1 MSPVGAEL
9 RLLPATG
16 ARTLRIAV
24 VAPPWIAVPPPAYG
38 GTETV
43 VDLLCEALVIRGHD
57 VTLYA
62 AAGSRSR
69 ARVRTPLEEDHPAE
83 IGSSLCESDHV
94 ACSLNEIDHAAEQ
107 GHAFDIVHDH
117 SGFTCL
123 AMASR
128 VSTPVVHTLH
138 GAFVEATIPF
148 YQRHGHGASL
158 VAISRSQAASAPAG
172 VRVGDIVPNPIAV
185 DRWPMGEHKQE
196 YLLWIGRIDPVKGPH
211 RAIEAAR
218 LAGRTLV
225 LAGPVQTEQLEY
237 FRTKVEPHIDG
248 LRVNYVG
255 EVGGTAKQ
263 QLFANAAALLMP
275 ISWREPFGMVMVEA
289 LACGTPVIAFPE
301 GAAAEIVIDGENG
314 MLVADEG
321 EMADAVKHVRMID
334 PARCRASVAARYDI
348 SVSVAGY
355 ERVYRRAMTPIAAVA
370 LRTPRRQPSRVSV
383 MASKT

>member
-1 MSPVGAEL
+1 M
-9 RLLPATG
+9 T
-16 ARTLRIAV
+16 
-24 VAPPWIAVPPPAYG
+24 
-38 GTETV
+38 
-43 VDLLCEALVIRGHD
+43 
-57 VTLYA
+57 
-62 AAGSRSR
+62 AG
-69 ARVRTPLEEDHPAE
+69 
-83 IGSSLCESDHV
+83 
-94 ACSLNEIDHAAEQ
+94 
-107 GHAFDIVHDH
+107 
-117 SGFTCL
+117 
-123 AMASR
+123 
-128 VSTPVVHTLH
+128 
-138 GAFVEATIPF
+138 
-148 YQRHGHGASL
+148 
-158 VAISRSQAASAPAG
+158 
-172 VRVGDIVPNPIAV
+172 
-185 DRWPMGEHKQE
+185 RWEHKQE

-321 EMADAVKHVRMID
+321 EMADAVKHVRID
-334 PARCRASVAARYDI
+334 RPGALPCERRRALRHISQRRGLRARLPSGDDADRGRRAANAPAPALPSIRHGEQDLAALRSFDHRARRTADRARECVGAQTRRVHSRAVAAAEQLGSLGRRLREGRLHDAHARAGRTTPRP
-348 SVSVAGY
+348 SQEANAHPEVFAHKTVGQVADHFADVIAQLDDEAG
-355 ERVYRRAMTPIAAVA
+355 RHRTLLRRAC
-370 LRTPRRQPSRVSV
+370 
-383 MASKT
+383 